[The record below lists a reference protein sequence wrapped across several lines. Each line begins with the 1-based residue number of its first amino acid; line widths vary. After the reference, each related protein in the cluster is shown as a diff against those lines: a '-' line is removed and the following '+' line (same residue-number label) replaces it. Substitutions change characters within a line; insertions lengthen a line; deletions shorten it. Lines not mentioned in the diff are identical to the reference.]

1 MAEEMKTAETNTEVA
16 TPPEANAVPGST
28 ADTES
33 TVNDT
38 GFTEGTDAN
47 GKGGSN
53 APGEAKVTEEKR
65 RNAEYARR
73 RREAEAA
80 DKIRIAEINAI
91 KKVLPNNPYT
101 KQPIETNEDVEE
113 YLVMRGI
120 EEAGGDPVNDYFAK
134 VRESR
139 VTKQK
144 TADTNA
150 VLQSQLD
157 EFEEKYP
164 DVDIKKLLKDED
176 FREYAYG
183 KFGSKSFTEVYTSY
197 TKFKSKLSS
206 QAENNVTKRA
216 AQEIAN
222 SAAAVGSLNNSTPP
236 AESEFFTR
244 DQVKAMKPEEIK
256 KNYEKI
262 MKSIKK
268 W

>member
-1 MAEEMKTAETNTEVA
+1 
-16 TPPEANAVPGST
+16 
-28 ADTES
+28 
-33 TVNDT
+33 
-38 GFTEGTDAN
+38 
-47 GKGGSN
+47 
-53 APGEAKVTEEKR
+53 VTEEKR

-120 EEAGGDPVNDYFAK
+120 DEAGGDPVNDYFAK

-139 VTKQK
+139 AAKQK
-144 TADTNA
+144 TTDTNA
-150 VLQSQLD
+150 VLQNQLN
-157 EFEEKYP
+157 EFEDKYP
-164 DVDIKKLLKDED
+164 DVNIKSLLNDED
-176 FREYAYG
+176 FREYADG
-183 KFGSKSFTEVYTSY
+183 KLNNKSLAEVYASY

-206 QAENNVTKRA
+206 NAENSAVKKA
-216 AQEIAN
+216 VQEIAN